1 MCQQEQEQSLASILG
16 ENTDKMQLTRKI
28 LDLKQV
34 GDSRQQTQ
42 KLLLNTQQASIIIAG
57 KHLDFFLENCI
68 IVQCSTIVYLYV
80 SKCLWFKMQSE
91 RLRSSAYAH
100 IGRYSLYL
108 LTDVTDSLASL
119 KATDTASSTS
129 RVGGRGLHGL
139 KTEARTRD
147 RLSQP
152 DPSGTVKFRAR
163 TQPEITPPT
172 TNSQQKKRK
181 KAAFHDCM
189 QRNRL
194 IKALLFHKHLPV
206 MKVCEH
212 QVQRSHTFCRVYEFC
227 MDKKIILPPCKLWS
241 FFVS

>member
-42 KLLLNTQQASIIIAG
+42 KLLLNTQQASIITAG

-80 SKCLWFKMQSE
+80 SKCFWFKMQSE

-100 IGRYSLYL
+100 IGRHSLYL

-129 RVGGRGLHGL
+129 RVGGRGLTGL
-139 KTEARTRD
+139 KTEAWTR
-147 RLSQP
+147 P
-152 DPSGTVKFRAR
+152 V
-163 TQPEITPPT
+163 PEIVWADPTRAAQFNLEPRPEIPPPPPT
-172 TNSQQKKRK
+172 TNSQQKKK
-181 KAAFHDCM
+181 GT
-189 QRNRL
+189 RL
-194 IKALLFHKHLPV
+194 HFTIA
-206 MKVCEH
+206 
-212 QVQRSHTFCRVYEFC
+212 
-227 MDKKIILPPCKLWS
+227 CKETD
-241 FFVS
+241 

>member
-42 KLLLNTQQASIIIAG
+42 KLLLNTQQASIITAG
-57 KHLDFFLENCI
+57 KHLDFSWENCI
-68 IVQCSTIVYLYV
+68 IFQFSTIVCLYV

-100 IGRYSLYL
+100 IGRHSLYL

-119 KATDTASSTS
+119 KATDTASCTS

-147 RLSQP
+147 HLSQP
-152 DPSGTVKFRAR
+152 DPSGTVKFRTR
-163 TQPEITPPT
+163 TRPEPPP
-172 TNSQQKKRK
+172 QRIAKKKKRK

-194 IKALLFHKHLPV
+194 IKALPFHKHLPV
-206 MKVCEH
+206 MTVCEH
-212 QVQRSHTFCRVYEFC
+212 QV
-227 MDKKIILPPCKLWS
+227 
-241 FFVS
+241 